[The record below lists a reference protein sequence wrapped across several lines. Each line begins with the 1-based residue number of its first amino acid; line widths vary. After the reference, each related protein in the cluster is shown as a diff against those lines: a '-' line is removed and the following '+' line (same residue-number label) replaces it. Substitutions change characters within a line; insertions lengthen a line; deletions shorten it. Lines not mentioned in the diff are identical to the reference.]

1 MNIINIRN
9 NKIILKVKKRE
20 IKCDCHLGEEIF
32 DISKINIEILK
43 DTELEINIYKNDFKA
58 DFNINILD
66 NINVHINFFETL
78 EKGKL
83 RFNYHLGMNANLK
96 VNKVND
102 GFNIKEL
109 VVANLD
115 NELAKFK
122 YNLKS
127 VAKSSENYDVIVNH
141 NAKNT
146 ISDVKN
152 NVINIS
158 GNVLINVSTYIK
170 KGFTGSLAD
179 QNNKIINLNNK
190 KCDIKPNLFID
201 EFDSVA
207 NHSAYV
213 GKFNKDE
220 LFYLMSRGLDKETSE
235 KMLIKGLLL
244 SDIDEDDN
252 IIKINKLISK
262 YWG

>member
-20 IKCDCHLGEEIF
+20 IKCDYYLGEEVF

-66 NINVHINFFETL
+66 NKKVNINIFETL
-78 EKGKL
+78 EKGKI
-83 RFNYHLGMNANLK
+83 RFNYHVGLNAILN

-102 GFNIKEL
+102 SNNIKEL

-115 NELAKFK
+115 EENANFS

-158 GNVLINVSTYIK
+158 GNVMIQVSTYVK
-170 KGFTGSLAD
+170 KGYTGSIAN

-220 LFYLMSRGLDKETSE
+220 IFYLMSRGLTKDSAE
-235 KMLIKGLLL
+235 KLLIKGLLL
-244 SDIDEDDN
+244 SNINKDEN
-252 IIKINKLISK
+252 IIKINKLINK